1 MASEL
6 SFEYKG
12 ILEGKYTE
20 GILSAINRDEA
31 SFKLKSQ
38 RIIITS
44 LILVKGQ
51 KKDTKGK
58 KESTGFSL
66 FGNKVKQKD
75 VMIFVKKLS
84 TMVKAGLPV
93 LDSLKM
99 VETQTDEKNL
109 KKVVGTIAKDLESGV
124 SLSKCFDRHSNA
136 FDNVA
141 INMIKAGEASGKLDL
156 FLQKLVEIL
165 ERREDIKRKIKSA
178 MFYPVILVSVAVTI
192 SGFMLIKVVPIF
204 EKMYGDMGVPLP
216 GPTKAVLAASRFV
229 SGWGGFYLVLGFVL
243 FYITYKYLMKSSLGF
258 RRGMHKLSLKYP
270 IFGPLIAQSIYARI
284 ALVMSNLI
292 AAGVSIIE
300 TLDIA
305 MSSTD
310 NVVVNESLEKVKR
323 GVFSGTD
330 LSNLFLKE
338 PIFPPTF
345 GQLIGVGEKTGNLEE
360 MFISIAN
367 YYQDEFD
374 AAVGKL
380 ATAIE
385 PLMIVFIG
393 ALIGILLVAMYMPI
407 FSAGSVIG

>member
-1 MASEL
+1 MAAEL
-6 SFEYKG
+6 SYEYKG
-12 ILEGKYTE
+12 IKDGKYTE
-20 GILSAINRDEA
+20 GIITGINRDEA

-38 RIIITS
+38 QIIITS
-44 LILVKGQ
+44 MILVKDQ
-51 KKDTKGK
+51 KKPTKK
-58 KESTGFSL
+58 KEGTGFSL
-66 FGNKVKQKD
+66 FEGKAKPKD
-75 VMIFVKKLS
+75 VMIFIKKLS

-99 VETQTDEKNL
+99 VESQTDQKAL
-109 KKVVGTIAKDLESGV
+109 KKIVGTISKDLESGV
-124 SLSKCFDRHSNA
+124 SLSKCFDKHPKA

-141 INMIKAGEASGKLDL
+141 INMLKAGEASGKLDL

-178 MFYPVILVSVAVTI
+178 MFYPVILVTVAVTI

-216 GPTKAVLAASRFV
+216 GPTVAVLSASRFI
-229 SGWGGFYLVLGFVL
+229 SGWGGVYTVVGAVLI
-243 FYITYKYLMKSSLGF
+243 YIIYKYSLKSSLGF
-258 RRGMHKLSLKYP
+258 RRFMHKMSLKYP
-270 IFGPLIAQSIYARI
+270 IFGALMAQSIYARI

-292 AAGVSIIE
+292 AAGVSVIE

-305 MSSTD
+305 MTSVD
-310 NVVVNESLEKVKR
+310 NVVVNESLDKVKR
-323 GVFSGTD
+323 GVFSGVD

-338 PIFPPTF
+338 PVFPPTF

-374 AAVGKL
+374 AAVGRL
-380 ATAIE
+380 STAIE

-407 FSAGSVIG
+407 FSAGSVVG

>member
-1 MASEL
+1 MP
-6 SFEYKG
+6 
-12 ILEGKYTE
+12 ILG
-20 GILSAINRDEA
+20 
-31 SFKLKSQ
+31 
-38 RIIITS
+38 
-44 LILVKGQ
+44 
-51 KKDTKGK
+51 
-58 KESTGFSL
+58 
-66 FGNKVKQKD
+66 
-75 VMIFVKKLS
+75 
-84 TMVKAGLPV
+84 
-93 LDSLKM
+93 
-99 VETQTDEKNL
+99 
-109 KKVVGTIAKDLESGV
+109 
-124 SLSKCFDRHSNA
+124 
-136 FDNVA
+136 
-141 INMIKAGEASGKLDL
+141 
-156 FLQKLVEIL
+156 
-165 ERREDIKRKIKSA
+165 
-178 MFYPVILVSVAVTI
+178 
-192 SGFMLIKVVPIF
+192 
-204 EKMYGDMGVPLP
+204 
-216 GPTKAVLAASRFV
+216 
-229 SGWGGFYLVLGFVL
+229 
-243 FYITYKYLMKSSLGF
+243 
-258 RRGMHKLSLKYP
+258 LKYP

-338 PIFPPTF
+338 PVFPPTF

-360 MFISIAN
+360 MFISIAD